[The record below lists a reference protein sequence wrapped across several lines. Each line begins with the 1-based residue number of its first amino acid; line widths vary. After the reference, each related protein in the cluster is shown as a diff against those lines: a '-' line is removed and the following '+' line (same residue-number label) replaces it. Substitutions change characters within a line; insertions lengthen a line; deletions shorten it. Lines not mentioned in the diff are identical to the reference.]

1 MPSPKE
7 LAKALAYQGEIRNTS
22 RNRLLGGVADLLA
35 PVSEFADRDK
45 LPESIPLL
53 GGMSF
58 ADLSGLKGAQSLVN
72 DMSYGTPPIRGASLQ
87 TAKVDP
93 RVLDLA
99 GVSGA
104 MIPVGKA
111 LGKAALRE
119 GARQIETGTGVLGS
133 KVIDPRQRMFAGEGA
148 KTADHGALK
157 VAKDMKAAGVPD
169 EQIHAK
175 TKWTFAFADG
185 KPRFEI
191 DDSAAKLRIM
201 PRANQMLKAQ
211 TVDDFMAH
219 PELLSAHPDLAK
231 TDIRL
236 SRSESG
242 SKGAY
247 LPEQNT
253 IELAGLS
260 DTAPYSMANDVKS
273 TTLHELQH
281 AIQQREGFARGGSP
295 EMFMRGYQNKLK
307 DLNSQVT
314 DINQQMRAVSGT
326 PQYDEL
332 MNARSGIVKQIQAI
346 EGRDGLG
353 ALEAANKDYRRL
365 AGEAEARLTQ
375 SRMNMTPAER
385 AASYPPSMFDVPVK
399 DQIVRYGDNV
409 GGAMMHRPKTTVPN
423 TRSNYETKQDGPFYR
438 VTPRSYGETQ
448 GNAGRNTEAIGQSS
462 NRTANAGRDREA
474 ARPIQEL
481 QQGGALDRR
490 VVPPPELN
498 KPFQIARQYT
508 KATQGTDFVFPDM
521 PVSSFEK
528 QSAIARVHQL
538 ALEGSPEYK
547 AATFDAY
554 QRQMPE
560 LVEMTGAKNHDEFME
575 KAYLQFGKE
584 VDEQFK
590 NLPYKLSYHK
600 NGEGNYANS
609 REMNADL
616 HNNGNLN
623 VYQGGERHDFLNK
636 VDKETGLTQNEKFR
650 ADHDVFG
657 HGVFG
662 NEFGPKGEEIGY
674 GIHSQMFSPLARIPM
689 ASETRGQNS
698 LVNYSPLNSDL
709 FDHIHTLN
717 RAAYH
722 AKQRKDYAAL
732 KVIEAAKKE
741 AYSGFQFAPQKA
753 ILLPPEFLDL
763 KYAGGIPDY
772 LASVNRPAKST
783 TFASPLTHYSNKRD
797 LEFTDPNR
805 YGTGIKGQEA
815 ERLAGAGDI
824 SNRSYF
830 YLGEPGQVRPEAGL
844 GSNVYRS
851 ESANL
856 YNLNKDPLNFTTLA
870 KVSNST
876 PFNAAYNPGV
886 INEGGSLNDIDR
898 LVKLYGYE
906 GLAVPSKSAASMFVP
921 MKLTKPQAI
930 AEALRGRK

>member
-1 MPSPKE
+1 MPSPKQY
-7 LAKALAYQGEIRNTS
+7 ADALASSSWVDRALPMKGRATFLPFQDTLPGSVMNKRSLALPGI
-22 RNRLLGGVADLLA
+22 VAGAINAFTA
-35 PVSEFADRDK
+35 PGRAYRGSDPTFNSQEEALDFA
-45 LPESIPLL
+45 LNMMG
-53 GGMSF
+53 GGM
-58 ADLSGLKGAQSLVN
+58 
-72 DMSYGTPPIRGASLQ
+72 GASKI
-87 TAKVDP
+87 AP
-93 RVLDLA
+93 APA
-99 GVSGA
+99 GS
-104 MIPVGKA
+104 VG
-111 LGKAALRE
+111 
-119 GARQIETGTGVLGS
+119 
-133 KVIDPRQRMFAGEGA
+133 MFAGERA
-148 KTADHGALK
+148 KTADKQALK

-169 EQIHAK
+169 EAIHAK
-175 TKWTFAFADG
+175 TGWFAGMADG
-185 KPRFEI
+185 KWRFEI
-191 DDSAAKLRIM
+191 DDSAAKGQFTHLSPSLDRL
-201 PRANQMLKAQ
+201 AEKAII
-211 TVDDFMAH
+211 H
-219 PELLSAHPDLAK
+219 PSIYKAYPDLSEINQLGLKEA
-231 TDIRL
+231 R
-236 SRSESG
+236 ESG
-242 SKGAY
+242 SNISYSTNGKPSSKG
-247 LPEQNT
+247 T
-253 IELAGLS
+253 IIAEAPDEAGI
-260 DTAPYSMANDVKS
+260 KS
-273 TTLHELQH
+273 VGLHELQH
-281 AIQQREGFARGGSP
+281 AIQRREGFARGGTPEEFITSTVNGTTLTP
-295 EMFMRGYQNKLK
+295 EAQEMF
-307 DLNSQVT
+307 NSALIKNHPKMSAEEIAFRQ
-314 DINQQMRAVSGT
+314 
-326 PQYDEL
+326 
-332 MNARSGIVKQIQAI
+332 
-346 EGRDGLG
+346 RD
-353 ALEAANKDYRRL
+353 AAQKVYESL
-365 AGEAEARLTQ
+365 AGESEARLTAM
-375 SRMNMTPAER
+375 RMDMTAPER
-385 AASYPPSMFDVPVK
+385 AASYPPSMFDLYVPVK

-409 GGAMMHRPKTTVPN
+409 GGAMMQRPKTTVPN

-474 ARPIQEL
+474 ARGVQEL

-590 NLPYKLSYHK
+590 TLPYKLSYHK

-609 REMNADL
+609 RLMNADL

-876 PFNAAYNPGV
+876 PFNARYNPGV

-930 AEALRGRK
+930 AEALRQQDRK

>member
-1 MPSPKE
+1 MPSPKQ
-7 LAKALAYQGEIRNTS
+7 LAKALAYRGEIRNTPQNS
-22 RNRLLGGVADLLA
+22 FLGGVANFLA
-35 PVSEFADRDK
+35 PVSEFLDRDK
-45 LPESIPLL
+45 IPESIPFL
-53 GGMSF
+53 GGLSA
-58 ADLSGLKGAQSLVN
+58 ADVTGVKGTESLVR
-72 DMSYGTPPIRGASLQ
+72 DMSYGKFPISGASLQ

-93 RVLDLA
+93 RL
-99 GVSGA
+99 
-104 MIPVGKA
+104 
-111 LGKAALRE
+111 
-119 GARQIETGTGVLGS
+119 
-133 KVIDPRQRMFAGEGA
+133 
-148 KTADHGALK
+148 
-157 VAKDMKAAGVPD
+157 
-169 EQIHAK
+169 
-175 TKWTFAFADG
+175 
-185 KPRFEI
+185 
-191 DDSAAKLRIM
+191 
-201 PRANQMLKAQ
+201 
-211 TVDDFMAH
+211 
-219 PELLSAHPDLAK
+219 
-231 TDIRL
+231 
-236 SRSESG
+236 
-242 SKGAY
+242 
-247 LPEQNT
+247 
-253 IELAGLS
+253 
-260 DTAPYSMANDVKS
+260 
-273 TTLHELQH
+273 
-281 AIQQREGFARGGSP
+281 
-295 EMFMRGYQNKLK
+295 
-307 DLNSQVT
+307 
-314 DINQQMRAVSGT
+314 
-326 PQYDEL
+326 
-332 MNARSGIVKQIQAI
+332 
-346 EGRDGLG
+346 
-353 ALEAANKDYRRL
+353 
-365 AGEAEARLTQ
+365 
-375 SRMNMTPAER
+375 
-385 AASYPPSMFDVPVK
+385 FDVADVT
-399 DQIVRYGDNV
+399 GL
-409 GGAMMHRPKTTVPN
+409 GGAMLQAGKGIARSVAGRIKDTVPN

-448 GNAGRNTEAIGQSS
+448 GNASRNTGAIGQSS
-462 NRTANAGRDREA
+462 NRTANAGRDRET
-474 ARPIQEL
+474 ARGVQEL
-481 QQGGALDRR
+481 QQGGALDRG
-490 VVPPPELN
+490 VVPPPETN
-498 KPFQIARQYT
+498 KPFQIAKQYT
-508 KATQGTDFVFPDM
+508 KQTQGTDFVFPDM

-609 REMNADL
+609 RQMNADL

-830 YLGEPGQVRPEAGL
+830 YLGEPGQVRPESGL

-876 PFNAAYNPGV
+876 PFNARYNPGV
-886 INEGGSLNDIDR
+886 INESGSLNDIDR

-930 AEALRGRK
+930 AEALRQQDRK

>member
-7 LAKALAYQGEIRNTS
+7 LAKALARQDSVTQQPRNRFLGAIADAAGYVS
-22 RNRLLGGVADLLA
+22 DQADRYVVPERDPLFGGMRGGDLLPFRNVNRLLDDLSYGGRITTGRGQTTTLRPEVVDTVA
-35 PVSEFADRDK
+35 
-45 LPESIPLL
+45 L
-53 GGMSF
+53 GGM
-58 ADLSGLKGAQSLVN
+58 LKNPV
-72 DMSYGTPPIRGASLQ
+72 
-87 TAKVDP
+87 K
-93 RVLDLA
+93 LA
-99 GVSGA
+99 G
-104 MIPVGKA
+104 I
-111 LGKAALRE
+111 AALKN
-119 GARQIETGTGVLGS
+119 AAKQIHTGTGVLGS
-133 KVIDPRQRMFAGEGA
+133 KVMNPRMNMFAGEGA

-175 TKWTFAFADG
+175 TGWTLGFPDRQ
-185 KPRFEI
+185 PRFEI
-191 DDSAAKLRIM
+191 DDNPATIRGVGTVEEVAGRQG
-201 PRANQMLKAQ
+201 ANVGDVMWHPSLYDEYPNTRGIPLEFKGKA
-211 TVDDFMAH
+211 
-219 PELLSAHPDLAK
+219 
-231 TDIRL
+231 
-236 SRSESG
+236 G
-242 SKGAY
+242 GAY
-247 LPEQNT
+247 GTDMLGNEGIMLGKN
-253 IELAGLS
+253 LS
-260 DTAPYSMANDVKS
+260 GKS
-273 TTLHELQH
+273 TLLHELQH
-281 AIQQREGFARGGSP
+281 SIQRQEGFATGGSP

-332 MNARSGIVKQIQAI
+332 MNARSNIVKQIQAI
-346 EGRDGLG
+346 EGREGLG

-448 GNAGRNTEAIGQSS
+448 GNAGRNTGAIGQPS
-462 NRTANAGRDREA
+462 NRTANAGGDREA
-474 ARPIQEL
+474 TRGVQEL

-490 VVPPPELN
+490 VVPPPETN

-575 KAYLQFGKE
+575 RAYLQFGKE

-590 NLPYKLSYHK
+590 NLPYKLSFHK

-722 AKQRKDYAAL
+722 AKQRKDYAEL

-876 PFNAAYNPGV
+876 PFNARYNPGV

>member
-1 MPSPKE
+1 M
-7 LAKALAYQGEIRNTS
+7 
-22 RNRLLGGVADLLA
+22 
-35 PVSEFADRDK
+35 
-45 LPESIPLL
+45 
-53 GGMSF
+53 
-58 ADLSGLKGAQSLVN
+58 
-72 DMSYGTPPIRGASLQ
+72 
-87 TAKVDP
+87 
-93 RVLDLA
+93 
-99 GVSGA
+99 
-104 MIPVGKA
+104 
-111 LGKAALRE
+111 
-119 GARQIETGTGVLGS
+119 
-133 KVIDPRQRMFAGEGA
+133 
-148 KTADHGALK
+148 
-157 VAKDMKAAGVPD
+157 
-169 EQIHAK
+169 
-175 TKWTFAFADG
+175 
-185 KPRFEI
+185 
-191 DDSAAKLRIM
+191 
-201 PRANQMLKAQ
+201 
-211 TVDDFMAH
+211 
-219 PELLSAHPDLAK
+219 
-231 TDIRL
+231 
-236 SRSESG
+236 
-242 SKGAY
+242 
-247 LPEQNT
+247 
-253 IELAGLS
+253 
-260 DTAPYSMANDVKS
+260 
-273 TTLHELQH
+273 
-281 AIQQREGFARGGSP
+281 
-295 EMFMRGYQNKLK
+295 
-307 DLNSQVT
+307 
-314 DINQQMRAVSGT
+314 
-326 PQYDEL
+326 
-332 MNARSGIVKQIQAI
+332 
-346 EGRDGLG
+346 
-353 ALEAANKDYRRL
+353 
-365 AGEAEARLTQ
+365 
-375 SRMNMTPAER
+375 
-385 AASYPPSMFDVPVK
+385 
-399 DQIVRYGDNV
+399 
-409 GGAMMHRPKTTVPN
+409 
-423 TRSNYETKQDGPFYR
+423 
-438 VTPRSYGETQ
+438 
-448 GNAGRNTEAIGQSS
+448 
-462 NRTANAGRDREA
+462 
-474 ARPIQEL
+474 
-481 QQGGALDRR
+481 
-490 VVPPPELN
+490 
-498 KPFQIARQYT
+498 
-508 KATQGTDFVFPDM
+508 
-521 PVSSFEK
+521 
-528 QSAIARVHQL
+528 HQL

-590 NLPYKLSYHK
+590 NLPYKLSFHK

-709 FDHIHTLN
+709 FDLIHNLN
-717 RAAYH
+717 GHAAH
-722 AKQRKDYAAL
+722 AKQRKDYAEL
-732 KVIEAAKKE
+732 KVINEAKKE
-741 AYSGFQFAPQKA
+741 AYSRFQFAPQKA

-876 PFNAAYNPGV
+876 PFNARYNPGV

>member
-1 MPSPKE
+1 MPSAKE
-7 LAKALAYQGEIRNTS
+7 LAKALAYRGEIRNTPQNS
-22 RNRLLGGVADLLA
+22 FLGGVANFLA

-45 LPESIPLL
+45 LPGSIPLL

-111 LGKAALRE
+111 ALRE
-119 GARQIETGTGVLGS
+119 VAKQVQNRTGFARFMPNTRMGVVPEGPSIPQRPKLQVKPPKEDIYSVADANFSMGIPSGNKTVKIGTLQGSMSSAAGDAERVKKLAGQMSADGGYIERLIVDQNGNVIEGQHRLNALRSLGVTDIPVSVIQDASPTYDLLMKSGKLRSEHARQIV
-133 KVIDPRQRMFAGEGA
+133 R
-148 KTADHGALK
+148 
-157 VAKDMKAAGVPD
+157 
-169 EQIHAK
+169 
-175 TKWTFAFADG
+175 
-185 KPRFEI
+185 
-191 DDSAAKLRIM
+191 DSAD
-201 PRANQMLKAQ
+201 MLKSEGGDVSAVLSGYDLPKGYEQ
-211 TVDDFMAH
+211 YFMDAVND
-219 PELLSAHPDLAK
+219 LSKPKAK
-231 TDIRL
+231 AM
-236 SRSESG
+236 S
-242 SKGAY
+242 
-247 LPEQNT
+247 
-253 IELAGLS
+253 
-260 DTAPYSMANDVKS
+260 AP
-273 TTLHELQH
+273 
-281 AIQQREGFARGGSP
+281 
-295 EMFMRGYQNKLK
+295 
-307 DLNSQVT
+307 
-314 DINQQMRAVSGT
+314 
-326 PQYDEL
+326 
-332 MNARSGIVKQIQAI
+332 
-346 EGRDGLG
+346 
-353 ALEAANKDYRRL
+353 
-365 AGEAEARLTQ
+365 
-375 SRMNMTPAER
+375 
-385 AASYPPSMFDVPVK
+385 
-399 DQIVRYGDNV
+399 DNV
-409 GGAMMHRPKTTVPN
+409 GGAMMQRPKTTVPN

-462 NRTANAGRDREA
+462 NRTANTGRDREA
-474 ARPIQEL
+474 ARGVQEL

-490 VVPPPELN
+490 VVPPPETN

-547 AATFDAY
+547 AATFAAY

-590 NLPYKLSYHK
+590 NLPYKLSFHK

-741 AYSGFQFAPQKA
+741 AYSRFQFAPQKA

-876 PFNAAYNPGV
+876 PFNARYNPGV

>member
-1 MPSPKE
+1 MPSPKQY
-7 LAKALAYQGEIRNTS
+7 ADALDS
-22 RNRLLGGVADLLA
+22 
-35 PVSEFADRDK
+35 SSWADRALSMK
-45 LPESIPLL
+45 GRATFLPFQDTLPGSVMNKRSLALPGIVAGAINAFTAPGRAYRGSDPTFNSQEEALD
-53 GGMSF
+53 F
-58 ADLSGLKGAQSLVN
+58 AL
-72 DMSYGTPPIRGASLQ
+72 
-87 TAKVDP
+87 
-93 RVLDLA
+93 
-99 GVSGA
+99 
-104 MIPVGKA
+104 
-111 LGKAALRE
+111 
-119 GARQIETGTGVLGS
+119 
-133 KVIDPRQRMFAGEGA
+133 
-148 KTADHGALK
+148 
-157 VAKDMKAAGVPD
+157 
-169 EQIHAK
+169 
-175 TKWTFAFADG
+175 
-185 KPRFEI
+185 
-191 DDSAAKLRIM
+191 
-201 PRANQMLKAQ
+201 
-211 TVDDFMAH
+211 
-219 PELLSAHPDLAK
+219 
-231 TDIRL
+231 
-236 SRSESG
+236 
-242 SKGAY
+242 
-247 LPEQNT
+247 NT
-253 IELAGLS
+253 I
-260 DTAPYSMANDVKS
+260 
-273 TTLHELQH
+273 
-281 AIQQREGFARGGSP
+281 
-295 EMFMRGYQNKLK
+295 
-307 DLNSQVT
+307 
-314 DINQQMRAVSGT
+314 
-326 PQYDEL
+326 
-332 MNARSGIVKQIQAI
+332 
-346 EGRDGLG
+346 
-353 ALEAANKDYRRL
+353 
-365 AGEAEARLTQ
+365 
-375 SRMNMTPAER
+375 
-385 AASYPPSMFDVPVK
+385 
-399 DQIVRYGDNV
+399 

-438 VTPRSYGETQ
+438 VTPRSYGEAQ
-448 GNAGRNTEAIGQSS
+448 GNAGRNIDTNGQSS

-474 ARPIQEL
+474 ARGVQEL
-481 QQGGALDRR
+481 QQVGALDRR
-490 VVPPPELN
+490 VVPPPETN

-590 NLPYKLSYHK
+590 NLPYKLSFHK

-709 FDHIHTLN
+709 FDLIHNLN
-717 RAAYH
+717 GHAAH
-722 AKQRKDYAAL
+722 AKQRKDYAEL
-732 KVIEAAKKE
+732 KVINEAKKE
-741 AYSGFQFAPQKA
+741 AYSRFQFAPQKA

-783 TFASPLTHYSNKRD
+783 TFSSPLTHYSNKRD

-815 ERLAGAGDI
+815 ERLSGAGDI

-876 PFNAAYNPGV
+876 PFNARYNPGV